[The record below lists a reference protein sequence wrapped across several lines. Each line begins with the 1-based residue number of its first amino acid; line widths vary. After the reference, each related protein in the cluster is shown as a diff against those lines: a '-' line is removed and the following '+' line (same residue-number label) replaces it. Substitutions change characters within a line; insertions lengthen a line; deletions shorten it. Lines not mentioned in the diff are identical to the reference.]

1 MSVEQSEGH
10 ISFRNGHEYF
20 WLEDNT
26 GKRVVVKAAISNPID
41 PISKQ
46 RVGAR
51 FEGTESWF
59 NRFGSSLVSSSA
71 APGEHRF

>member
-10 ISFRNGHEYF
+10 ISFSNGHEYF
-20 WLEDNT
+20 WLTESA
-26 GKRVVVKAAISNPID
+26 GKRVVVKASISNPID

-59 NRFGSSLVSSSA
+59 NRFGSNLVSSSA
-71 APGEHRF
+71 ISGENRY